1 MQDLFISFGTGLSS
15 NDSKSTKNINLKF
28 LARTDNSGWNILIN
42 NQPTTS
48 SLELSESDNEY
59 YLTKDGVGLEYFQFE
74 YGGVS
79 HFPNLCQVA
88 MAIDKYFVR

>member
-15 NDSKSTKNINLKF
+15 NDSNSTHNINLKF
-28 LARTDNSGWNILIN
+28 LARTDNSGWNIKIN
-42 NQPTTS
+42 NQPTTFG
-48 SLELSESDNEY
+48 LELTDSNNEW
-59 YLTKDGVGLEYFQFE
+59 YLTKDSVRLEYFQFNN
-74 YGGVS
+74 GGVS